1 MIVFRAGCNSP
12 LAVKEA
18 VTSQVRDPRER
29 LTRWDSGTNG
39 QSPDGRRRVTLLEV
53 VSRLED
59 SVFRRF
65 KLSLGGIFYVE
76 RS

>member
-29 LTRWDSGTNG
+29 LTR
-39 QSPDGRRRVTLLEV
+39 
-53 VSRLED
+53 
-59 SVFRRF
+59 
-65 KLSLGGIFYVE
+65 
-76 RS
+76 